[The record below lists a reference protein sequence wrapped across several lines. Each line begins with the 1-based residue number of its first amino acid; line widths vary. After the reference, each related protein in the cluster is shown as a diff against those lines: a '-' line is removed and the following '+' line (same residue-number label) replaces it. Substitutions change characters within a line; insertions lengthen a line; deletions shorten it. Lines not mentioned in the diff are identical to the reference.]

1 MEKGEGGGGGKMGA
15 MPTSSLSVELLS
27 YRRKI
32 LLL

>member
-1 MEKGEGGGGGKMGA
+1 MEKGGGGGGKMGA

-32 LLL
+32 WLLK